1 MRNHIRRREFITLL
15 GGAAAAWPLGAR
27 AQQDGIPRIGILLV
41 SAPSLAD
48 VMRSFLEELRQGMRD
63 LGHVEGRSYVIEL
76 RWPRGGR
83 LEDLPELAAEL
94 VRLQVAI
101 IVALGPQP
109 IQAARDATRTI
120 PIVMGRMDD
129 ADAHGF
135 VTNYARPEGN
145 VTGMSLP
152 SGEFVTKWL
161 QMLKEI
167 LPQGARIAVL
177 WDAGGT
183 SNQVRTI
190 GEAARLMGVDL
201 DILPTRGPDEF
212 AQAFAAAEQAGAK
225 GLVILGS
232 PVMTSKLVP
241 LAKLTVL
248 HRLAAIYTYRE
259 FAAAGGLL
267 SYGPTET
274 DPNFAYR
281 RAAYFVDQL
290 LRGAK
295 PGDLP
300 VEQPARFHFA
310 INRKTADMLGLTV
323 PPHLYNFADEV
334 IE

>member
-1 MRNHIRRREFITLL
+1 MTNHIGRRNFIALL
-15 GGAAAAWPLGAR
+15 GSAAVAWPLGAR
-27 AQQDGIPRIGILLV
+27 AQPASVPRIGVLQVAGPALGNFV
-41 SAPSLAD
+41 
-48 VMRSFLEELRQGMRD
+48 VELQQGMRD
-63 LGHVEGRSYVIEL
+63 LGHVEGRSFVIEY
-76 RWPRGGR
+76 RWPEDGR
-83 LEDLPELAAEL
+83 LERLPELAAEL
-94 VRLQVAI
+94 VRLRVAV

-109 IQAARDATRTI
+109 IQAAKDATKTI

-145 VTGMSLP
+145 ITGMSLP
-152 SGEFVTKWL
+152 SGEISTKWL

-167 LPQGARIAVL
+167 LPRGARIAAL

-183 SNQVRTI
+183 SNQVRMI
-190 GEAARLMGVDL
+190 GEAARIMGVDL
-201 DILPTRGPDEF
+201 EILPARGPDDF
-212 AQAFAAAEQAGAK
+212 AQAFSVAKQAGAR

-232 PVMTSKLVP
+232 PVMSSQQPL
-241 LAKLTVL
+241 LAKLATA

-259 FAAAGGLL
+259 FAEAGGLL

-300 VEQPARFHFA
+300 VEQPARFHFV
-310 INRKTADMLGLTV
+310 INRNTADALGLTI
-323 PPHLYNFADEV
+323 PPHLYIFADEV